1 MSFFKKKSTRIKA
14 FFNSL
19 PFRKT
24 EGFAT
29 RNAIHF
35 HNLTQFGG
43 AMNDNIFKFLI
54 LFFLISIKGV
64 DDASRILF
72 WLGLVYVAPFL
83 LFSSAAGV
91 LADRFSKS
99 RIIVTMKVT
108 EIVIIILAFFAFA
121 AKSEISC
128 YALMFLLSMQSAF
141 FGPPKYSIIP
151 ELVEKNRIS
160 KANGWVTSFTYLAII
175 VGTFLA
181 SFVSDILNKN
191 YLLSVNLCLVVAI
204 LGFIT
209 SLFIP
214 YTKPKGTKKKINP
227 LFVREIWRTMVGI
240 SERPHLFVSVI
251 GAGFF
256 LFVGAYIQL
265 SIVPF
270 AIQSLKM
277 DEQAGGYLFL
287 TTALGIAVGAF
298 LAGRVV
304 RKRIELGIPCVAGV
318 LMGFGLIFLGLFA
331 NSLTAVITILV
342 ILGFFGGLFIVP
354 FETYIQ
360 AFSPEKRIGQIVAA
374 ANFLGFLGVALAP
387 FAIAIINGLL
397 GLSMAKGYVVVGFI
411 TLIATLL
418 IMLGLSRATLHFL
431 SRFLVLPFCRPR
443 FVKNPLNKKGN
454 FAILLPGRGRVLTW
468 FLMGIS
474 SDVELFVLKNRR
486 SIWDFLYFF
495 TASYHFYYYKRDPKK
510 AMDRLLASDRM
521 RKQKGSISLIAFP
534 FESEKTALELV
545 KKASLTQEK
554 YRLKRDGK
562 EITFQKI

>member
-14 FFNSL
+14 FLANL
-19 PFRKT
+19 PFRKKNT
-24 EGFAT
+24 FIS

-54 LFFLISIKGV
+54 LFFLISFKGV

-108 EIVIIILAFFAFA
+108 EIVIIFLSFFAFA

-175 VGTFLA
+175 LGTFLA
-181 SFVSDILNKN
+181 SFVSDMLNKN
-191 YLLSVNLCLVVAI
+191 YLLSINLCLVVAVF
-204 LGFIT
+204 GFIT

-214 YTKPKGTKKKINP
+214 YTKPKGTKQKINT
-227 LFVREIWRTMVGI
+227 LFVREIWRTMAGI
-240 SERPHLFVSVI
+240 LPRPHLFVSVI

-298 LAGRVV
+298 LAGRIV
-304 RKRIELGIPCVAGV
+304 RKRIELGIPCIAGI
-318 LMGFGLIFLGLFA
+318 LMGIGLICLGIFT
-331 NSLTAVITILV
+331 NSLTAVIAILV

-360 AFSPEKRIGQIVAA
+360 AFSPEKRIGQVVAA

-387 FAIAIINGLL
+387 FMIAILNGLL
-397 GLSMAKGYVVVGFI
+397 NLSMAQGYVVVGVI
-411 TLIATLL
+411 TILSTICIA
-418 IMLGLSRATLHFL
+418 LGLSRATLHFI
-431 SRFLVLPFCRPR
+431 SRIFVLPFYCPH
-443 FVKNPLNKKGN
+443 FAKNPLNN
-454 FAILLPGRGRVLTW
+454 TDSFAILLPGRGRVLTW
-468 FLMGIS
+468 LMMGLS
-474 SDVELFVLKNRR
+474 PEVELFVLKNRR

-495 TASYHFYYYKRDPKK
+495 TASYHFYYYKHDPKV
-510 AMDRLLASDRM
+510 AMERLLSSERL
-521 RKQKGSISLIAFP
+521 RRQKGAISLIAFP
-534 FESEKTALELV
+534 FEDEETARKLMKNAPLP
-545 KKASLTQEK
+545 QEK
-554 YRLKRDGK
+554 YRLLRDSK
-562 EITFQKI
+562 KITFLSV

>member
-1 MSFFKKKSTRIKA
+1 MRFKA
-14 FFNSL
+14 FLASL
-19 PFRKT
+19 PFRNKNS
-24 EGFAT
+24 FVT

-35 HNLTQFGG
+35 HNMTQFGG

-83 LFSSAAGV
+83 FFSSAAGV

-99 RIIVTMKVT
+99 RIIVTMKLT
-108 EIVIIILAFFAFA
+108 EIIIIFLSFFAFA
-121 AKSEISC
+121 SKSEIGC
-128 YALMFLLSMQSAF
+128 YILMFLLSMQSAF

-175 VGTFLA
+175 FGTFLA
-181 SFVSDILNKN
+181 SFVSDLLNKN
-191 YLLSVNLCLVVAI
+191 YLLSVNLCLIVAV

-214 YTKPKGTKKKINP
+214 YTKPKGTKKKINL
-227 LFVREIWRTMVGI
+227 LFVREIWRTMDSI
-240 SERPHLFVSVI
+240 RERPHLFVSVI

-256 LFVGAYIQL
+256 LFVGAYLQL

-270 AIQSLKM
+270 AIQSLKL

-287 TTALGIAVGAF
+287 VTALGIAVGAF
-298 LAGRVV
+298 LAGRIV
-304 RKRIELGIPCVAGV
+304 RKRIELGIPCIAGI
-318 LMGFGLIFLGLFA
+318 LMGIGLMFIA
-331 NSLTAVITILV
+331 YYATNLTAVLILLV
-342 ILGFFGGLFIVP
+342 LLGFFGGLFIVP

-360 AFSPEKRIGQIVAA
+360 TFSPEKRIGQVVAA
-374 ANFLGFLGVALAP
+374 TNFLGFLGVALAP
-387 FAIAIINGLL
+387 FTIAILNGLFNL
-397 GLSMAKGYVVVGFI
+397 TMAQGYFVVGII
-411 TLIATLL
+411 TIIATFL

-431 SRFLVLPFCRPR
+431 SRCFILPFYRPH
-443 FVKNPLNKKGN
+443 FVSNPLTQKDS

-468 FLMGIS
+468 LIMGLS
-474 SDVELFVLKNRR
+474 PEVELFVLKNRR

-495 TASYHFYYYKRDPKK
+495 TSSYHFLYYKKDPQV
-510 AMDRLLASDRM
+510 AIDRLVANDRM
-521 RKQKGSISLIAFP
+521 RRQKGTISLIAFP
-534 FESEKTALELV
+534 FETQATS
-545 KKASLTQEK
+545 KKLFKQASIPQEK
-554 YRLKRDGK
+554 YELLRDGK
-562 EITFQKI
+562 SISFRR